1 MCLPQLATTPTHI
14 ACSMATL
21 ISGKIVARNCCFVAC
36 SMGLGDAICQYAEGH
51 GTSSLR
57 ESTPWE
63 LDVART
69 ARMMFTGL
77 LVSGPYSTLNH
88 VMMERVFPGSS
99 GQAVIKK
106 ILSSTMIAP
115 FSMSLSFTRLRQD
128 DRIHRETVCCGH
140 ANDCFE

>member
-1 MCLPQLATTPTHI
+1 
-14 ACSMATL
+14 
-21 ISGKIVARNCCFVAC
+21 
-36 SMGLGDAICQYAEGH
+36 MGLGDAICQYAEGH

-115 FSMSLSFTRLRQD
+115 FSMSLSFTSVILMTPGMGLQD
-128 DRIHRETVCCGH
+128 AWQGGSFDECG
-140 ANDCFE
+140 